1 MTNPPSPEPIGLH
14 VARVAKSL
22 NRAFEA
28 ALSDAG
34 GSLPAWLILLSLK
47 SGRWG
52 TQRELAEAIGIRG
65 ATLTHHL
72 DGLERDGLVSRRRDP
87 ENRRVQVVELTAAG
101 DRLFQRLRR
110 AAVDFDARLREGLGD
125 RDLDRLRE
133 LLGRLGA
140 NVED

>member
-1 MTNPPSPEPIGLH
+1 MAEPIGLH

-22 NRAFEA
+22 NRAFEE
-28 ALSDAG
+28 ALSEAG
-34 GSLPAWLILLSLK
+34 GSLPTWLILLSLK

-87 ENRRVQVVELTAAG
+87 GNRRVQVVELTADG
-101 DRLFQRLRR
+101 ERLFERLRD
-110 AAVDFDARLREGLGD
+110 AAVAFDARLRDGLGE
-125 RDLDRLRE
+125 RDIARLRE
-133 LLGRLGA
+133 LLGRLGS
-140 NVED
+140 NVS

>member
-1 MTNPPSPEPIGLH
+1 MTNPPSSEPIGLH

-28 ALSDAG
+28 ALADAG

-87 ENRRVQVVELTAAG
+87 ANRRVQVVELTAAG
-101 DRLFQRLRR
+101 DRLFERLRH
-110 AAVDFDARLREGLGD
+110 AAVEFDARLREGLDD
-125 RDLDRLRE
+125 RELERLRD

-140 NVED
+140 NVDD

>member
-101 DRLFQRLRR
+101 DRLFEQLRR
-110 AAVDFDARLREGLGD
+110 AAVDFDARLRDGLGD
-125 RDLDRLRE
+125 RDLQRLRE
-133 LLGRLGA
+133 LLSRLGA

>member
-1 MTNPPSPEPIGLH
+1 MTGPPTSEPIGLH

-28 ALSDAG
+28 ALADAG
-34 GSLPAWLILLSLK
+34 GSLPTWLILLSLK

-52 TQRELAEAIGIRG
+52 TQRELAESIGIRG

-72 DGLERDGLVSRRRDP
+72 DGLERDGLVRRRRDP
-87 ENRRVQVVELTAAG
+87 SNRRVQVVELTPAG
-101 DRLFQRLRR
+101 DRLFERLRG
-110 AAVDFDARLREGLGD
+110 AAVDFDARLRDGLGE
-125 RDLDRLRE
+125 REIGRLRD

>member
-1 MTNPPSPEPIGLH
+1 MSGPPPVEPIGLH
-14 VARVAKSL
+14 VARAAKTL
-22 NRAFEA
+22 ERAFEDALA
-28 ALSDAG
+28 AAG

-65 ATLTHHL
+65 APLTHHL

-101 DRLFQRLRR
+101 DRLF
-110 AAVDFDARLREGLGD
+110 
-125 RDLDRLRE
+125 
-133 LLGRLGA
+133 
-140 NVED
+140 